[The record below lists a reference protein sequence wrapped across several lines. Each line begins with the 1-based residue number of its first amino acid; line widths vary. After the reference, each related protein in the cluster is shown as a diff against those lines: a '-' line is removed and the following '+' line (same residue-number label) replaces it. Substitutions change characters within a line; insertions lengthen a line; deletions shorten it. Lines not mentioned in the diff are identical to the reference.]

1 MFQVG
6 QRVVCVNDSFDA
18 RQRATIPNLPVRDE
32 TYTVR
37 DAFRVTRNGTAA
49 GIWAV
54 HLRELDNPDLPHP
67 SGLGTFEP
75 SFAAA
80 RFAPQAE
87 DEALAEREVDV
98 MLRELAEEQELE
110 VVGAR

>member
-6 QRVVCVNDSFDA
+6 QRIVCVNDTFDA
-18 RQRATIPNLPVRDE
+18 RQRATIPNLPVKDE
-32 TYTVR
+32 VYTVR
-37 DAFRVTRNGTAA
+37 DVFQVTRNQTAS

-54 HLRELDNPDLPHP
+54 HLRELTNPDLPHP

-75 SFAAA
+75 SFAAE

-87 DEALAEREVDV
+87 DEAVSRRELDV
-98 MLRELAEEQELE
+98 MLRELVEEHELE
-110 VVGAR
+110 VVG